1 MQLSKSSSY
10 LTTACG
16 RRGHFPVKTKQ
27 VLQSKIPPGL
37 CPGSSR
43 SIVVHTCC
51 ARQSR
56 NMLLPLAQDPLA
68 NRMQNTK
75 RRSPRAKLPTAFARE
90 EQVETQAPCL
100 HSTSPGARAFSPL
113 RCAV

>member
-37 CPGSSR
+37 RPGSR
-43 SIVVHTCC
+43 RLKGFQTCC

-56 NMLLPLAQDPLA
+56 KMLPLAQVPLA
-68 NRMQNTK
+68 NRMPKTK
-75 RRSPRAKLPTAFARE
+75 RQPPRAKLPTAFARD
-90 EQVETQAPCL
+90 EQVETQAHCL
-100 HSTSPGARAFSPL
+100 HSSSPGARAFSPL
-113 RCAV
+113 RCEV